1 VWFAI
6 AHFLLKML
14 LFVVVGIGITH
25 GVLLYGS
32 NLLIVA
38 RTNYVRALFIH
49 NGSRALDL
57 ESQLLSWRKRL

>member
-1 VWFAI
+1 MWSTI

-57 ESQLLSWRKRL
+57 ESQLLSWRTRL

>member
-1 VWFAI
+1 
-6 AHFLLKML
+6 ML

-32 NLLIVA
+32 ILLIVA

-57 ESQLLSWRKRL
+57 ESQLLGWRKRL